1 MPFQS
6 VINENQSPAVEGDIA
21 SNNPYRSMIAVG
33 ASLRAGA
40 AGVAFGR
47 FAFAANATGL
57 VTNAHPG
64 VASRIGFVHRHQL
77 EQLAGR
83 LQEAGGVIVAGQPV
97 TLIEGGDF
105 WARFAGGA
113 TIGHRVFVSYADG
126 SLISGAAGSTV
137 AGASVTAAIAGTTMT
152 VTAVAS
158 GALAVGQPLSG
169 ANVTAGTIITAL
181 GTGTGGA
188 GTYTVSPSQTAASAT
203 VTSLGAVETTWT
215 VESPA
220 AATELAVISNK

>member
-6 VINENQSPAVEGDIA
+6 VINENQAPAVEGDFA
-21 SNNPYRSMIAVG
+21 SNNPIRSMVAVG

-47 FAFAANATGL
+47 FAWASNTTDL

-77 EQLAGR
+77 EQFAGR
-83 LQEAGGVIVAGQPV
+83 LQESGGTIVAGQPV

-105 WARFAGGA
+105 WGRFAAGA
-113 TIGHRVFVSYADG
+113 TIGHRVFARYTDG
-126 SLISGAAGSTV
+126 ALISAVAGSTV

-152 VTAVAS
+152 VSAVAS
-158 GALAVGQPLSG
+158 GTLAVGQPLAG
-169 ANVTAGTIITAL
+169 ANVTAGTIIAAL
-181 GTGTGGA
+181 GTGTGGT
-188 GTYTVSPSQTAASAT
+188 GTYTVSISQTAASAT
-203 VTSLGAVETTWT
+203 VTSAGAQETPWT
-215 VESPA
+215 VETVA
-220 AATELAVISNK
+220 AAGEVAIISAK